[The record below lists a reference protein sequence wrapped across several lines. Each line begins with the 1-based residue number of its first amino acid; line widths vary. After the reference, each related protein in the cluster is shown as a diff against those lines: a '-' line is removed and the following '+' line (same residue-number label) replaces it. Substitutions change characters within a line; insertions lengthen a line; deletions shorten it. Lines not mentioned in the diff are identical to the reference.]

1 MLSDQ
6 IITRKPPASYNE
18 QYIRNVFFLFFRGG
32 GGVADVKT
40 NCTIPFYN
48 NMISCESSFPL
59 YFVMPGYQFFYK
71 EYLLSF
77 IIFGLVMHKNRKM

>member
-40 NCTIPFYN
+40 NCTIPFWPQY
-48 NMISCESSFPL
+48 MIQTDIVRVIFSS
-59 YFVMPGYQFFYK
+59 
-71 EYLLSF
+71 LLRHARLS
-77 IIFGLVMHKNRKM
+77 IFL